1 MRLSASIKRIIAEAS
16 SKELANEAWAIQAKQ
31 YNSLD
36 REDRDQMFADLES
49 LAGFLEEYGIL
60 KHNNEMV
67 AICCLATLHHHLCV
81 KDCNGAL
88 SDSERGKISDV
99 ESAIAAFFVDTS
111 VGVKFQYDPR
121 GITTCLVLPDGRFN
135 SWDGETWRFP
145 IPTS

>member
-16 SKELANEAWAIQAKQ
+16 SKELANEAWAIQAKR
-31 YNSLD
+31 YSSLD
-36 REDRDQMFADLES
+36 REDKDQLFTDLES
-49 LAGFLEEYGIL
+49 LASLLEGYGVM

-67 AICCLATLHHHLCV
+67 AICCLATLHHHLAEIACNREMTDEEV
-81 KDCNGAL
+81 KMVDNTEAAIRRLFLHTG
-88 SDSERGKISDV
+88 V
-99 ESAIAAFFVDTS
+99 E
-111 VGVKFQYDPR
+111 VKFQGDPR